1 MRKKEQNSFSQFP
14 ILLFPM
20 QTQLSAKC
28 MSKSF
33 KHPIDYFI
41 LGFYATILDE
51 KREQVEQKNL
61 RASLSG
67 KS

>member
-1 MRKKEQNSFSQFP
+1 
-14 ILLFPM
+14 M

-41 LGFYATILDE
+41 LGFYATISNE
-51 KREQVEQKNL
+51 KRKEEKSRKLSRKIYGRICQVKADERN
-61 RASLSG
+61 
-67 KS
+67 